1 MSDAANAPSIL
12 LRLRRRAALLLLSV
26 VRHLEGRSGSR
37 ARVWALRAAGAKLGD
52 DIYIGPTVH
61 IQAPW
66 LLQAGNRV
74 SVHEFCILAC
84 HGGLRIGSDV
94 SIAHSSSI
102 LTTSHLYVDLQVPIR
117 DQGVEESPVEIQ
129 DNVWIG
135 CGTRILCGSTVES
148 GVVVGA
154 NSVVRGDLPRNTI
167 CAGTP
172 AEVKK
177 TRTGGNAS

>member
-1 MSDAANAPSIL
+1 L
-12 LRLRRRAALLLLSV
+12 
-26 VRHLEGRSGSR
+26 
-37 ARVWALRAAGAKLGD
+37 ALRVAGAKLGD
-52 DIYIGPTVH
+52 DVYIGPTVY

-66 LLQAGNRV
+66 LLQAGSRV
-74 SVHEFCILAC
+74 SIHEFCLLAC
-84 HGGLRIGSDV
+84 HGGVRIGSDV
-94 SIAHSSSI
+94 SIAHGSSI
-102 LTTSHLYVDLQVPIR
+102 LTTTHLYADPNVPIR
-117 DQGVEESPVEIQ
+117 DQAVEESPVELQ

-154 NSVVRGDLPRNTI
+154 NSVVRGNLPRDTI

-177 TRTGGNAS
+177 TRTERNAS

>member
-1 MSDAANAPSIL
+1 VSETSELPSIAQ
-12 LRLRRRAALLLLSV
+12 RLRRRAALLLLSL
-26 VRHLEGRSGSR
+26 VRHLEGRLGSHT
-37 ARVWALRAAGAKLGD
+37 RVLALRAAGTKLGD
-52 DIYIGPTVH
+52 DVYIGPTVH

-66 LLQAGNRV
+66 LLQVGSRV
-74 SVHEFCILAC
+74 SIHEFCLLAC
-84 HGGLRIGSDV
+84 HGGVRIGSDV

-102 LTTSHLYVDLQVPIR
+102 LTTSHLYADLQVPIR

-135 CGTRILCGSTVES
+135 CGVRILCGSTIES

-154 NSVVRGDLPRNTI
+154 NSVVRGSLPRNTI

-177 TRTGGNAS
+177 TRTGRDAS